1 MEQTQR
7 RARQGRQNTG
17 QTRSGKTE
25 ENILTEKI
33 RLHAAP
39 SDSTAGVPNPGGS
52 IRDRL
57 ALAPVIVLRYVS
69 DAMRNTN
76 ILPILIS
83 LAASIPLA
91 HAETAAPAPAKP
103 PATSPQPPDGLF
115 KALDRDADGRLSVGE
130 FAVGQVSDAARRV
143 FAGMDRDADGYLS
156 AGEYRINGSAPPA
169 KAGAR

>member
-1 MEQTQR
+1 
-7 RARQGRQNTG
+7 
-17 QTRSGKTE
+17 
-25 ENILTEKI
+25 
-33 RLHAAP
+33 
-39 SDSTAGVPNPGGS
+39 
-52 IRDRL
+52 
-57 ALAPVIVLRYVS
+57 
-69 DAMRNTN
+69 MRNTN

-91 HAETAAPAPAKP
+91 HAETAAPAPAKS

-115 KALDRDADGRLSVGE
+115 KALDRDADGRLSVEE